1 MPGAAQVVSR
11 FQLISLLGIHRN
23 THGVEFSSFWIPSSP
38 RSKSW
43 SPEMYPIPGEQWIL
57 WNAQK
62 MPLWG
67 IAHPRSQI
75 LRFPP
80 RSASDIYCQ
89 FWALFQNGP
98 FSYLAAE
105 RLEFRRDNIFH
116 FVVVQAKEYQGVAT
130 SKLVYNPDI
139 RDDGRYLA
147 CRVLPTSK
155 AGKSLEDTWEIK
167 VLCESEF
174 VSQNHFS
181 ISLRPLTQNLFLK
194 SLRVCSQ
201 NKGSLAPPRQMNF
214 PKNHLFWWSSAF
226 LNQIYLF
233 KTQPK
238 KDENLFSD
246 KPQVSLRLGA
256 SLDPD
261 NLRTGGSQ
269 W

>member
-1 MPGAAQVVSR
+1 
-11 FQLISLLGIHRN
+11 
-23 THGVEFSSFWIPSSP
+23 
-38 RSKSW
+38 
-43 SPEMYPIPGEQWIL
+43 
-57 WNAQK
+57 

-167 VLCESEF
+167 VLCESKSE
-174 VSQNHFS
+174 S
-181 ISLRPLTQNLFLK
+181 FLK
-194 SLRVCSQ
+194 RQLLRFWIKKDWNQLCRQAPSVFAA
-201 NKGSLAPPRQMNF
+201 GSLLGPWQPADRWPIIISKICHFAGSIIYHLGRSFFWGNLVLLWGVFKFINGLMRKLVDILNDKNVTYHLLRSCSNVDNAASRERCLLWVRRQGQPDPPQAHM
-214 PKNHLFWWSSAF
+214 
-226 LNQIYLF
+226 
-233 KTQPK
+233 
-238 KDENLFSD
+238 
-246 KPQVSLRLGA
+246 A
-256 SLDPD
+256 S
-261 NLRTGGSQ
+261 
-269 W
+269 

>member
-23 THGVEFSSFWIPSSP
+23 THGVEFSSFWILSSP

-105 RLEFRRDNIFH
+105 RLEFRRGNIFH

-167 VLCESEF
+167 VLCESKSE
-174 VSQNHFS
+174 S
-181 ISLRPLTQNLFLK
+181 FLK
-194 SLRVCSQ
+194 RQLLRFWIKKDWNQFCRQAPSIFAA
-201 NKGSLAPPRQMNF
+201 GSLLGP
-214 PKNHLFWWSSAF
+214 W
-226 LNQIYLF
+226 
-233 KTQPK
+233 QPA
-238 KDENLFSD
+238 DRWPIIIS
-246 KPQVSLRLGA
+246 
-256 SLDPD
+256 
-261 NLRTGGSQ
+261 
-269 W
+269 

>member
-1 MPGAAQVVSR
+1 
-11 FQLISLLGIHRN
+11 
-23 THGVEFSSFWIPSSP
+23 
-38 RSKSW
+38 
-43 SPEMYPIPGEQWIL
+43 
-57 WNAQK
+57 

-167 VLCESEF
+167 VLCESKSE
-174 VSQNHFS
+174 S
-181 ISLRPLTQNLFLK
+181 FLK
-194 SLRVCSQ
+194 RQLLRFWIK
-201 NKGSLAPPRQMNF
+201 KGLKSILQTSPKFLCGWEPPWTLTTCGQVAD
-214 PKNHLFWWSSAF
+214 NHLLNLSLCWFNNVSSGKKF
-226 LNQIYLF
+226 CGGNLVVLWGVFKFINGLMRKLVDILN
-233 KTQPK
+233 
-238 KDENLFSD
+238 D
-246 KPQVSLRLGA
+246 KNVTYHLLR
-256 SLDPD
+256 SCSNVD
-261 NLRTGGSQ
+261 NMLITSCVQGTMSTLSATSRPTRSPTSSYGSTM
-269 W
+269 